1 MSEPYADSEI
11 LRDYLDKIRL
21 SGDLLLD
28 LINDTL
34 LVSKINNGK
43 LEINREPVNTE
54 DIKNVLIAA
63 ISTEATRKGVIF
75 TIDDSGLRPRTV
87 MADKL
92 KLQKIILN
100 LLSNAIKFTPAG
112 HHVWYSIKDDPV
124 GAPDPY
130 IVFTIRNEG
139 IGMSKEYQQKLYTP
153 FAQENRE
160 GYESQG
166 TAITRIPA

>member
-11 LRDYLDKIRL
+11 LRDYLGRIRL

-63 ISTEATRKGVIF
+63 ISTEAAKKGVIF

-87 MADKL
+87 MAD
-92 KLQKIILN
+92 N
-100 LLSNAIKFTPAG
+100 
-112 HHVWYSIKDDPV
+112 
-124 GAPDPY
+124 
-130 IVFTIRNEG
+130 
-139 IGMSKEYQQKLYTP
+139 
-153 FAQENRE
+153 
-160 GYESQG
+160 
-166 TAITRIPA
+166 